1 MFSNQRASYKTSV
14 VRALPRPRHAEP
26 TWTGSSIPTLDNPA
40 ALLQPAL
47 AAACPHW
54 RTALLDNSDIS
65 ALDGAHGNWE
75 PVVDR
80 LARNTAQT
88 IPAKSMAFTQHIITL
103 GSAKGTRIKAWR
115 NWKTVLTWAAG
126 QHALDRILPMDATTL
141 QAMLWD
147 FTSLGASNSMLKSFV
162 DAVISRHRDARLPS
176 PVSGHL
182 GYRRLTQCLARVVGR
197 PQKTKF
203 GITRQMVVDLLRC
216 PAKDTVSLRNH
227 LVTVTLTI
235 GCMRPSE
242 GAMAQ
247 TCDLV
252 FDSDYML
259 GLTQYL
265 GCSTLTTLSRK
276 QDQIRKGHGMRFGK
290 SADPKLDI
298 NHQLGL
304 LQDLLG
310 TRPRPS
316 CTKKSRPGARCT
328 ACPPLFP
335 KLDKGPHGSWTLAA
349 SPTPSASLIS
359 SMVLAAL
366 RDIGV
371 NTSAFT
377 GASCRMGGLT
387 IATEAGVPESIMW
400 MQSGH
405 SQDRAA
411 RRYVRLTNPDRLY
424 DTWRAFNL

>member
-1 MFSNQRASYKTSV
+1 M
-14 VRALPRPRHAEP
+14 
-26 TWTGSSIPTLDNPA
+26 
-40 ALLQPAL
+40 
-47 AAACPHW
+47 
-54 RTALLDNSDIS
+54 
-65 ALDGAHGNWE
+65 
-75 PVVDR
+75 
-80 LARNTAQT
+80 
-88 IPAKSMAFTQHIITL
+88 
-103 GSAKGTRIKAWR
+103 
-115 NWKTVLTWAAG
+115 
-126 QHALDRILPMDATTL
+126 
-141 QAMLWD
+141 
-147 FTSLGASNSMLKSFV
+147 
-162 DAVISRHRDARLPS
+162 
-176 PVSGHL
+176 

-216 PAKDTVSLRNH
+216 PAKNTVALRNH

-252 FDSDYML
+252 FDSDFML
-259 GLTQYL
+259 GLTQYRD
-265 GCSTLTTLSRK
+265 CSTLTTLSRK

-310 TRPRPS
+310 TRPRTN
-316 CTKKSRPGARCT
+316 CTKKSRPGARCP

-335 KLDKGPHGSWTLAA
+335 KLDKGPQGTWTLAA

-387 IATEAGVPESIMW
+387 VATEAGVPESIMW